1 MIVTM
6 HNHEGGEIEDVYSHI
21 GTADDP
27 LHFLQL
33 KNLFY
38 SEEKL
43 LECTANDT
51 SKQHIVSFVNGSNE
65 QIRSIDEVLDNDFI
79 FMVRFFFN
87 DDCK

>member
-6 HNHEGGEIEDVYSHI
+6 HNHEGGEIEDVYSPT
-21 GTADDP
+21 GTEDNP

-43 LECTANDT
+43 LECTENDT

-65 QIRSIDEVLDNDFI
+65 
-79 FMVRFFFN
+79 
-87 DDCK
+87 